1 MRPGEDRGAWK
12 ECLAL
17 LPPGPDAVHTLPPPR
32 RSDGSGCHL
41 AVETPPQ
48 PPCWLT
54 RARLESQT
62 WPVTVL
68 LVLGVAVVVFGAL
81 ILLLFPDRPGGK
93 IAWQGAEVSSI
104 GAGLPLI
111 VVGIV
116 AVALSGAGVVGSDD
130 DGGGATSGNAG
141 TPAAIKCPDDLAK
154 SLPAQRVATVESG
167 ANAQI
172 IAGPSASKTQPFGLR
187 LTDGGETV
195 GAVSATFFPASGVF
209 KGTIVD
215 ADCHATKVQ
224 SLVPGEGGLEAVSN
238 NADVRLDLMGQSY
251 VLNFGGGIRLNFTR
265 FVP

>member
-1 MRPGEDRGAWK
+1 
-12 ECLAL
+12 
-17 LPPGPDAVHTLPPPR
+17 
-32 RSDGSGCHL
+32 
-41 AVETPPQ
+41 
-48 PPCWLT
+48 
-54 RARLESQT
+54 
-62 WPVTVL
+62 VTVL
-68 LVLGVAVVVFGAL
+68 IVLGVAVVVFGAV

-116 AVALSGAGVVGSDD
+116 AVGLAGTGVIGNDE
-130 DGGGATSGNAG
+130 DGGGETSGSAGNAG

-224 SLVPGEGGLEAVSN
+224 SLVPGEGSLEAVPN

-251 VLNFGGGIRLNFTR
+251 VLNFGGGSDIRVNFAK

>member
-1 MRPGEDRGAWK
+1 
-12 ECLAL
+12 
-17 LPPGPDAVHTLPPPR
+17 V
-32 RSDGSGCHL
+32 
-41 AVETPPQ
+41 
-48 PPCWLT
+48 WLT
-54 RARLESQT
+54 AARLESQT
-62 WPVTVL
+62 CPVTVL
-68 LVLGVAVVVFGAL
+68 LVLGVAVVVFGAV

-116 AVALSGAGVVGSDD
+116 AVALAGTGVIGNDE
-130 DGGGATSGNAG
+130 DGGDATSGNAGNAG
-141 TPAAIKCPDDLAK
+141 TPAAIKCPDDLGK

-172 IAGPSASKTQPFGLR
+172 IVRPSASKTRPFGLR
-187 LTDGGETV
+187 LTDGGQTV
-195 GAVSATFFPASGVF
+195 GAASETFFPASGVF

-215 ADCHATKVQ
+215 ADCHAAKAQ
-224 SLVPGEGGLEAVSN
+224 SLVPGEGRLEAVPN

-251 VLNFGGGIRLNFTR
+251 VLNFGGGSDIRINFTK